1 MRKQNFWPA
10 IASWIFALIITW
22 VIYQAPPGSLLHA
35 LRYLYFI
42 PIILVS
48 ILYGLA
54 PGLFGAFLVASFMLP
69 NVLKTAAE
77 GFFSEYLLSLLAEI
91 LLLALSPVAVDQ
103 WLGSQRR
110 QRDFYKALSDLG
122 ELLASQKE
130 SDALLKTLLESLVQ
144 LTGSTWGEVIMKEN
158 GSLIRKAFWG
168 EPVSR
173 KPHRSIPQG
182 VHKTLADLVIREGK
196 SVVSANLE
204 LDPRFFRWVD
214 TPVTL
219 SSFIAIPLRL
229 QGEPVGLVA
238 LANKPEGLY
247 TSQEIRIIEAVVSKG
262 EIALENLRLLER
274 EKKRAAKLATLN
286 EIARVVSSVMNLK
299 LLFTLVH
306 NEVSRL
312 MKAENFYIALYD
324 PETETIEFAFV
335 VEEGKIKEGVKRKVI
350 PGRGLTEYIIF
361 SGKPLIYSADAEE
374 KLKSLG
380 VEPVDRF
387 AKSWLGVPLVA
398 GDKVTG
404 AMVVQSYEEE
414 NLYSQDDLEI
424 LQNIAY
430 QTAIAIE
437 KARLLERTDK
447 ALARKVKELTILS
460 ELDREMALASSDLD
474 RLLKL
479 IVERAVA
486 YTGADAGLLALVEE
500 KNGGRGLYL
509 KGSVGYPPVIEQYI
523 NNPYPLE
530 RGITG
535 RVVRTGQAVLC
546 PDVRED
552 PDYDPVRE
560 STLSQL
566 TVPIFLEGKILGAI
580 TLESSH
586 LNAFT
591 QEDLNFISSL
601 ADRAAIAINQARL
614 FEEVRQASEAKS
626 AFIGDISHELRNPL
640 TSIKGYTD
648 LILAGKSGPL
658 SERQEELLRKVRSNA
673 ERMEKLLKDLSE
685 LSKIEAGKI
694 PMDITSI
701 NLKELIVELVDLCW
715 EKAADKGLTVH
726 MEVDDDLPPVKAD
739 RLRVTEILSNLMD
752 NACAYTPQGGK
763 ITVRAFRED
772 KFVRVEVED
781 TGIGIPFEEQPKI
794 FGRFFRGS
802 HPMVRERQ
810 GTGLGL
816 HITKKLVEMQGG
828 TIWFKSFPG
837 KGSTFIFTLPVWEQ
851 NGGKNG

>member
-1 MRKQNFWPA
+1 MMRKQNLWPA
-10 IASWIFALIITW
+10 VASWIFVLIITW
-22 VIYQAPPGSLLHA
+22 VIYKAPPGSPLNA
-35 LRYLYFI
+35 FRYLYFI

-69 NVLKTAAE
+69 NVLKAATE
-77 GFFSEYLLSLLAEI
+77 GFFSEHLLSLLAEI
-91 LLLALSPVAVDQ
+91 LLLVLSPVAVDQ

-144 LTGSTWGEVIMKEN
+144 LTGSTWGEIVMKEN

-168 EPVSR
+168 EPTSR
-173 KPHRSIPQG
+173 KLHRPLPQG
-182 VHKTLADLVIREGK
+182 VHKTLADLVIQEGK

-214 TPVTL
+214 TPVTF

-247 TSQEIRIIEAVVSKG
+247 TSQEIRMIKAVVSKG
-262 EIALENLRLLER
+262 EIALENLKLLER
-274 EKKRAAKLATLN
+274 EKRRAAKLAALN
-286 EIARVVSSVMNLK
+286 EIARVVSSVMNLR

-306 NEVSRL
+306 NEISRL

-324 PETETIEFAFV
+324 PETETVEFAFV
-335 VEEGKIKEGVKRKVI
+335 VEEGQIKEGAKRKVI

-361 SGKPLIYSADAEE
+361 SGKPLLLSADAEE
-374 KLKSLG
+374 KLKGLG
-380 VEPVDRF
+380 VEPEGEGPF
-387 AKSWLGVPLVA
+387 ARSWLGVPLIA
-398 GDKVTG
+398 GDRVTG
-404 AMVVQSYEEE
+404 AMVVHSYEGE
-414 NLYSQDDLEI
+414 NLYSQDDLEV

-437 KARLLERTDK
+437 NARLLERTDK
-447 ALARKVKELTILS
+447 ALAQKVKELTILS

-479 IVERAVA
+479 VVEKAVA

-509 KGSVGYPPVIEQYI
+509 KSSVGYPPIIEQYI

-591 QEDLNFISSL
+591 REDLNFISSL

-614 FEEVRQASEAKS
+614 FEEVRRASEAKS

-673 ERMEKLLKDLSE
+673 ERMEKLLRDLSE

-694 PMDITSI
+694 PMDITSV
-701 NLKELIVELVDLCW
+701 NLKELIAELVDSCW

-781 TGIGIPFEEQPKI
+781 TGIGIPPEEQPKI

-816 HITKKLVEMQGG
+816 HIAKKLVEMQGG

-837 KGSTFIFTLPVWEQ
+837 KGSTFIFTLPVWE
-851 NGGKNG
+851 